1 MPILF
6 ELFQSHVRH
15 HDYMTEISI
24 CDKPDCKVCRK
35 FSKGIRTPITKD
47 GLSRYILLRP
57 MDRPVAD
64 PMNPGHYISPS
75 KTASFITEKSL
86 SFNQLKKELPPLDRD
101 PFQAEET
108 KADKK
113 ADNDAGGSKL
123 FKGQKVRDIA
133 ICNNCDFPRA
143 IFSMRQLKSR
153 ALNLSQ
159 QGQKNCYRSLI
170 ISRKIIH
177 VVMHVLLKGMKLG
190 GFCAVGILWKHNTS
204 RLQMVE
210 MIGTVTYVA
219 IVAVMKISYH
229 SIR

>member
-1 MPILF
+1 MDWATDSEVQEIINVLKLIDPGYDISIRSWGKFKSHMPILYEF
-6 ELFQSHVRH
+6 FQSHVRH

-24 CDKPDCKVCRK
+24 CDKPDCNVCRK
-35 FSKGIRTPITKD
+35 FSKGLRTPITKD

-113 ADNDAGGSKL
+113 ADNDAGGSKF
-123 FKGQKVRDIA
+123 FKG
-133 ICNNCDFPRA
+133 
-143 IFSMRQLKSR
+143 
-153 ALNLSQ
+153 
-159 QGQKNCYRSLI
+159 
-170 ISRKIIH
+170 
-177 VVMHVLLKGMKLG
+177 
-190 GFCAVGILWKHNTS
+190 
-204 RLQMVE
+204 
-210 MIGTVTYVA
+210 
-219 IVAVMKISYH
+219 
-229 SIR
+229 